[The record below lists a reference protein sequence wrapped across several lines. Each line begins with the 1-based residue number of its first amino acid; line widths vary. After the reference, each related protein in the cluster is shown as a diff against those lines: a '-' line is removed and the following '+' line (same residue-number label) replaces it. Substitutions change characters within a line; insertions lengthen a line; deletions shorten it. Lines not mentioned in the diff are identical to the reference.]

1 MGQIWLTACF
11 IQLTSSR
18 WFLHFYMAFKKNQ
31 DYSVTCENDVKSYLS
46 VHKVLLGH
54 SHVLIY
60 MLSMAV
66 FAMHYH
72 SRIG

>member
-1 MGQIWLTACF
+1 
-11 IQLTSSR
+11 
-18 WFLHFYMAFKKNQ
+18 MAFKKNQ